1 MIISLI
7 QIFNSRA
14 SVINLIQKQLQ
25 SCVPKKLLLEISQN
39 SQESSCATVFQNF

>member
-25 SCVPKKLLLEISQN
+25 SCFPKKLLLEISQN
-39 SQESSCATVFQNF
+39 SQESS